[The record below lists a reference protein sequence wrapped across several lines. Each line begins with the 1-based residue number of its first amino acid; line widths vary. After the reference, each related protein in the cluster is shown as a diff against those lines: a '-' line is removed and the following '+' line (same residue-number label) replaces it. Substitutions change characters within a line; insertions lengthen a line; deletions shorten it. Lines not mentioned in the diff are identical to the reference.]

1 MAYYNYKVVRDQIPA
16 DFEDRY
22 EQEFNKKNGEGAYDA
37 DANYDG
43 HRWLLTA
50 EYIEYLQATIAK
62 GSEITVA
69 KWFREPGVVHF

>member
-16 DFEDRY
+16 EFEDRY
-22 EQEFNKKNGEGAYDA
+22 EHEFNKINGEDEYNA

-50 EYIEYLQATIAK
+50 EYIEFLQAVIAK
-62 GSEITVA
+62 GSKITLDE
-69 KWFREPGVVHF
+69 WFNDGIRHG

>member
-1 MAYYNYKVVRDQIPA
+1 MAYYNYKVVRDLIPA
-16 DFEDRY
+16 EFEDRY
-22 EQEFNKKNGEGAYDA
+22 EQEFNKVNSEDSYDA

-62 GSEITVA
+62 GQFITNEE
-69 KWFREPGVVHF
+69 WFREGIRHS